1 MRETNRIHHQKARS
15 NFTPEQ
21 FIQNRES
28 NRIQQQAARTNLKPG
43 QLIQNRESNSI
54 QHQSVCNSLTPEQ
67 VIQNRERR
75 QLCHHL
81 LLVSNS
87 ASGVIHR
94 GAFHDDINAI
104 TPTEVSCD
112 IEIYE
117 CIRLCQSSWN
127 RTLLTSEEDENDDN
141 STIHRM
147 LVCIVCDQCIIGK
160 DMSKVCTPYQQCP
173 TGS

>member
-104 TPTEVSCD
+104 TAIVKV
-112 IEIYE
+112 
-117 CIRLCQSSWN
+117 L
-127 RTLLTSEEDENDDN
+127 TLRFMNASDYASQVGVE
-141 STIHRM
+141 H
-147 LVCIVCDQCIIGK
+147 C
-160 DMSKVCTPYQQCP
+160 
-173 TGS
+173 